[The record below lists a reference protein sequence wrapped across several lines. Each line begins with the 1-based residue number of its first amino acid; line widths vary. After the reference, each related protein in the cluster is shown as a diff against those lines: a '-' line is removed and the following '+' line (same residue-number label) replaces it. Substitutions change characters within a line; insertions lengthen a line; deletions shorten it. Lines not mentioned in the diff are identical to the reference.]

1 MKGNVE
7 KTVELS
13 LLGVAKALQQDVEV
27 VLGDADKTS
36 PKKYRVVFPSDITLD
51 TREASRERRPDDF
64 NLSPDRFNSQGR
76 VITGEMPVIFPIGF
90 KRDDKGEIVLTE
102 GVHCMIA
109 GNFTSVFGG
118 ANCAECAAAYN
129 KAIAEGKTVWVTPTF
144 SANGKWWMQF
154 SIEQN

>member
-64 NLSPDRFNSQGR
+64 NLSPDRFNSHG
-76 VITGEMPVIFPIGF
+76 
-90 KRDDKGEIVLTE
+90 
-102 GVHCMIA
+102 
-109 GNFTSVFGG
+109 
-118 ANCAECAAAYN
+118 
-129 KAIAEGKTVWVTPTF
+129 
-144 SANGKWWMQF
+144 
-154 SIEQN
+154 